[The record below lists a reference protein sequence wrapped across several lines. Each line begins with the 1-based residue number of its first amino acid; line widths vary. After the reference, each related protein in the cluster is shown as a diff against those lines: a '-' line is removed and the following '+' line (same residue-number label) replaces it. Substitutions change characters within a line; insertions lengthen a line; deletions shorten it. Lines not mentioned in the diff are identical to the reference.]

1 MLLAVWVVAAL
12 LVAVSLPAQ
21 AARAESY
28 PSWSDVERAC
38 SSEQAKLREIAR
50 LEKALASLRSRA
62 AGARREANRRAA
74 EYERAQEALTAST
87 YRAWQ
92 LDRQAAASRA
102 RAARSTARAGRM
114 AAGIARS
121 SSTSLTARLL
131 LDDQGTGLLSRLEM
145 LQQLAKASDAIAST
159 ARRDRDTAAAVAGQA
174 RTVRAALAGLA
185 AAAQR
190 TFAGA
195 RDAQQRADED
205 LAAQQANEATMQAQL
220 AVLRENRRATQADY
234 DKGVAARRAAAAAAR
249 AAAAGASAAVGASGW
264 ALPVSGWISDPYGP
278 RPNAPVEGVRPF
290 HAGTDLAAACGTP
303 VHAASAGT
311 VSYAGWLG
319 TYGNFVLIDHGGG
332 IQTAY
337 GHNASIAVGIGT
349 RVAAGEVISQL
360 GSTGASTG
368 CHLHFE
374 VREGGSGIDPVP
386 FMRARGVTLG

>member
-1 MLLAVWVVAAL
+1 
-12 LVAVSLPAQ
+12 
-21 AARAESY
+21 
-28 PSWSDVERAC
+28 
-38 SSEQAKLREIAR
+38 
-50 LEKALASLRSRA
+50 
-62 AGARREANRRAA
+62 
-74 EYERAQEALTAST
+74 
-87 YRAWQ
+87 
-92 LDRQAAASRA
+92 
-102 RAARSTARAGRM
+102 M

-145 LQQLAKASDAIAST
+145 LQQLAKASDAIATT
-159 ARRDRDTAAAVAGQA
+159 AEHDRDTAAAVAAQA

-185 AAAQR
+185 VAAQR
-190 TFAGA
+190 TFARA

-220 AVLRENRRATQADY
+220 SVLRENRRATQADFA
-234 DKGVAARRAAAAAAR
+234 KGVAARRAAAAAAAAAR
-249 AAAAGASAAVGASGW
+249 AAAAGSSGAVGSSGW

-303 VHAASAGT
+303 VHAAAAGT

-337 GHNASIAVGIGT
+337 GHNSSFAVGIGT
-349 RVAAGEVISQL
+349 RVAAGAVISYV

-386 FMRARGVTLG
+386 FMRAHGVTLG